1 MLKGKEKRCQTN
13 VCTLG
18 TITCTDTHLQTK
30 LHAHIHVLAYTC
42 THTYRRWNGFYVKFV
57 FLFLIRKINV
67 FIILD
72 SFFLSE
78 MVRSILLSRPNTESA
93 CWDSC
98 PQQSVWHWATDK
110 KYFNFLN
117 CFPESYFLFWLSLG
131 FETNFVLKQRNHS
144 KQNFMLSELI
154 VIV

>member
-13 VCTLG
+13 LCTLG
-18 TITCTDTHLQTK
+18 TITCTDTHSQTK
-30 LHAHIHVLAYTC
+30 LHAHIHVLAYSC
-42 THTYRRWNGFYVKFV
+42 TAQTQKMKW
-57 FLFLIRKINV
+57 FLCKICIFISDAQDKC
-67 FIILD
+67 FIIL
-72 SFFLSE
+72 E
-78 MVRSILLSRPNTESA
+78 MVRSILLSRPDTESA

-131 FETNFVLKQRNHS
+131 FETNFVLKQLNHS